1 MAANAQSTPALDKTI
16 WAGRVLSGLVVIF
29 LLMDSGMKLMRLP
42 IVLETQAQLGYSGSV
57 TLPLGVI
64 LLACTI
70 LYAVPK
76 TAVLG
81 AILLTAYLGGAVA
94 THVRVESPLFSHI
107 LFGVYLAAMLWGGL
121 YLREARLR
129 ELLPIRR

>member
-94 THVRVESPLFSHI
+94 THVRIGSPLLSHT
-107 LFGVYLAAMLWGGL
+107 LFGVYLGAMLWGGL

-129 ELLPIRR
+129 DLVPLRR